1 MDIYQMGKDILNL
14 KAVRKWE
21 ITKAKTDRFDL

>member
-1 MDIYQMGKDILNL
+1 MDIHQIGKDILNL
-14 KAVRKWE
+14 KAVGEWE